1 MLTINRNSWHF
12 KLLSRKRKI
21 IASNRSDTGSL
32 SLCTYFWMVMTELL
46 IYARDII
53 LFTAI
58 CYVAGFLLYIIGYVW
73 YFTIAYGMFDVMT
86 FDINAIELSIAL
98 HVLGL
103 AYALTC
109 AFFYYSINFVQWLY
123 RIERPKKQPNI
134 LTEYVKAKKQRICP
148 MIRIEE

>member
-1 MLTINRNSWHF
+1 
-12 KLLSRKRKI
+12 
-21 IASNRSDTGSL
+21 
-32 SLCTYFWMVMTELL
+32 MVMTELL

-58 CYVAGFLLYIIGYVW
+58 CSAAGFFLYTIGYVW

-86 FDINAIELSIAL
+86 FDINAIESSIVL

-103 AYALTC
+103 AC

-123 RIERPKKQPNI
+123 RIARPKKQPNI